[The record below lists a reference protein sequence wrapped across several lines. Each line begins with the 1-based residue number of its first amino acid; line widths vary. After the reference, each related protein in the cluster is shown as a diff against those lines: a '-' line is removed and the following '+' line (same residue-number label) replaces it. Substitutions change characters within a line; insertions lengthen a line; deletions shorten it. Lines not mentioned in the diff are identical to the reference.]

1 MIDRIARKR
10 TFDQRLRGFARVS
23 LAPGET
29 KRVQF
34 EIKPGDLMLYDG
46 RGEWVVEPGRFTLS
60 VGASSTDLRLQKTFV
75 VTRADGAAPAE
86 PPIPQPESHLR

>member
-10 TFDQRLRGFARVS
+10 TFDQQLRGFARVS

-46 RGEWVVEPGRFTLS
+46 RGEWDEQAAEAHVRLEVE
-60 VGASSTDLRLQKTFV
+60 VGTVQRCFIRRGCL
-75 VTRADGAAPAE
+75 
-86 PPIPQPESHLR
+86 